1 MSQRFEARRKHK
13 SHSNAY
19 VMNKDIIQIKQK
31 DKYNTKN
38 PEKLRSTINTV
49 GKFSSDKKYEE
60 CAL

>member
-38 PEKLRSTINTV
+38 PRKTTQHN
-49 GKFSSDKKYEE
+49 
-60 CAL
+60 